1 MGKFFD
7 TTYSNTVEGVTDFN
21 KSLIQNDFYHFNS
34 QGRGT
39 RVTYYHINKE
49 KSTLD
54 QGSRLAYADSG
65 SDSPLRFDV
74 IRNLYL
80 YQFNRH
86 EVNFNNDEFGLES
99 AEISGE
105 SYIIPEY
112 NLEPLDGD
120 FFTVDHADEK
130 FLYQVVDVDRDTLA
144 NRANVW
150 KISWKIAKTTDISVL
165 KNIADDY
172 TAVDVV
178 NGTEINPIVLTT
190 DYNFALEIEH
200 VANNLVSYF
209 RDLFYSDYIQSF
221 TYKWYTEYR
230 MYDPYSIEFI
240 IRNNLLNNANDEYM
254 YIDHKTKLPSTF
266 SIDYNRSVW
275 KCIEDKNKNKLFSC
289 NHKAQ
294 ADLIED
300 PISIFAT
307 RYEQYFKLYY
317 EINHEPN
324 GPFNPRAVIPIM
336 DEELIERIIRK
347 KYYDD
352 ENKDIRYK
360 NIFIK
365 YFNKEK
371 LTKKDLES
379 IEYID
384 FEPVNSIYY
393 ETLFLIYILFSYEK
407 QLLS

>member
-49 KSTLD
+49 KSSLD
-54 QGSRLAYADSG
+54 QGSKLAYTDSG
-65 SDSPLRFDV
+65 DDSPLRFDV

-99 AEISGE
+99 SEISGE

-112 NLEPLDGD
+112 NLQPTEGD

-130 FLYQVVDVDRDTLA
+130 FLYQVRDVDRDTLA
-144 NRANVW
+144 NRSNVW
-150 KISWKIAKTTDISVL
+150 KINWKIAKTTDESVL
-165 KNIADDY
+165 KNIVGDF
-172 TAVDVV
+172 TAVDVI
-178 NGTEINPIVLTT
+178 NGTEINPLVETT
-190 DYNFALEIEH
+190 NYQFAIEVER
-200 VANNLVSYF
+200 VADTLIRYF
-209 RDLFYSDYIQSF
+209 KDLFYSEYIQSF

-240 IRNNLLNNANDEYM
+240 IRNNLLHGSGDDFLYVE
-254 YIDHKTKLPSTF
+254 HKTNLPATF
-266 SIDYNRSVW
+266 AMDYNKSVW
-275 KCIEDKNKNKLFSC
+275 KCLEEKDKDGLFRS

-294 ADLIED
+294 ADLIEE
-300 PISIFAT
+300 PITIFAT

-317 EINHEPN
+317 NISHEPN
-324 GPFNPRAVIPIM
+324 GPFNPRGIIPIM
-336 DEELIERIIRK
+336 DEELIERIIYNQ
-347 KYYDD
+347 YYD
-352 ENKDIRYK
+352 EKNKDIRYK

-365 YFNKEK
+365 YFNN
-371 LTKKDLES
+371 KKITVDDLKN

-384 FEPVNSIYY
+384 FEPINAIYY
-393 ETLFLIYILFSYEK
+393 ETLFLIYILYSYEK

>member
-150 KISWKIAKTTDISVL
+150 KINWKIAKTTDISVL
-165 KNIADDY
+165 ENIADDY

-240 IRNNLLNNANDEYM
+240 IRNNLLNNGNDKYM